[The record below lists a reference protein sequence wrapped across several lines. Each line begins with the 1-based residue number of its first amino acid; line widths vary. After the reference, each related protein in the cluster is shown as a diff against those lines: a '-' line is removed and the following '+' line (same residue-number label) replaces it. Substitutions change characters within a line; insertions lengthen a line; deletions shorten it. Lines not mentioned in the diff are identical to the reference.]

1 MGYRMSIGSLDHH
14 GRPIG
19 LIAFIFFL
27 CGISFDLF
35 RNLTSLYDVLQ
46 V

>member
-1 MGYRMSIGSLDHH
+1 MGYHISIGSLDHQ
-14 GRPIG
+14 GWPIG
-19 LIAFIFFL
+19 LIAFIFFI

-35 RNLTSLYDVLQ
+35 WNLTSLYDFLQ